1 MQAKVALPATFDAY
15 VPTNI
20 SQLMRRLSPV
30 YVPFTELQAIPAGHA
45 RERKASFDLA
55 ERLVPPES
63 FLHSIRC
70 YYFALGTLYSGF
82 PSGTPG
88 VPQIST
94 TELATRLYHTALLHD
109 LGWTQTQEGLAHP
122 AHTMTFELFG
132 GIRAYEHLLDK
143 VPSLNG
149 TEVSDIVQS
158 IMLHSIAPQWDV
170 GMSSATGML
179 MSLSAWFDVG
189 GYDLAGPGSRDSMIS
204 RDTVREIEAAY
215 PRGKFAAEGTEILDS
230 ELARKPDCL
239 ISHSPVDHASL
250 VRVHPIVE

>member
-1 MQAKVALPATFDAY
+1 MQFLLLLLGATIGGINAKVALPPTFDAY

-20 SQLMRRLSPV
+20 SQLMPRLSPV
-30 YVPFTELQAIPAGHA
+30 YVPFAELQAIPAGHP
-45 RERKASFDLA
+45 RERNASFDLA

-109 LGWTQTQEGLAHP
+109 LGWTQSKEGLSHP
-122 AHTMTFELFG
+122 AHTMSFELFG
-132 GIRAYEHLLDK
+132 GIRAYEHLFDK

-158 IMLHSIAPQWDV
+158 IMLHTIAPQWDI

-179 MSLSAWFDVG
+179 MSLSAC
-189 GYDLAGPGSRDSMIS
+189 

-215 PRGKFAAEGTEILDS
+215 PRGTFAAEGTAILDS

-239 ISHSPVDHASL
+239 TSHIAVDRANL
-250 VRVHPIVE
+250 IRVDPIVE